1 MPSRIR
7 KAKHMSNWYEGNVA
21 ANGINIHYHRTGTT
35 GKSVLL
41 LLHGI
46 TDSGRIWQRVARDL
60 EEEYDTGM
68 TDARGHGQSGDL
80 SNGFSIP
87 ILGDD
92 AAGVMRGLGLEKA
105 YGWGHSMGAV
115 TAAVLAANYP
125 DLVRAAVLE
134 DPPFLSTA
142 AEAKQRATAREEEA
156 ANSAESFP
164 DFRAMSSEERLTVAS
179 AMNPKWHPDELPP
192 WAESKAQF
200 DPAIGQHVGS
210 FLGYPWREVL
220 ARIDCPTLLV
230 TGDPDAGAIVTPE
243 VAREAVALLKVGRA
257 VRIAGSGHNIHREGY
272 EQTMQVVKEFLRT
285 Y

>member
-1 MPSRIR
+1 M
-7 KAKHMSNWYEGNVA
+7 
-21 ANGINIHYHRTGTT
+21 
-35 GKSVLL
+35 
-41 LLHGI
+41 
-46 TDSGRIWQRVARDL
+46 
-60 EEEYDTGM
+60 
-68 TDARGHGQSGDL
+68 
-80 SNGFSIP
+80 
-87 ILGDD
+87 LGDD
-92 AAGVMRGLGLEKA
+92 AAGVIRGLGLGRT
-105 YGWGHSMGAV
+105 YVWGHSMGAV
-115 TAAVLAANYP
+115 TAATLAANYP

-142 AEAKQRATAREEEA
+142 AAAEAEQPGAAREEEA
-156 ANSAESFP
+156 AKSAQSFP
-164 DFRAMSSEERLTVAS
+164 DFRAMSPEQRLTTAA

-220 ARIDCPTLLV
+220 PRIECPILLV

-243 VAREAVALLKVGRA
+243 VAREAVALLNVGSA

-272 EQTMQVVKEFLRT
+272 EQTMQAVGEFLRK